1 MCMSPSYVCLSRREA
16 CPCRAHVELV
26 MSFIARKPPKVRA
39 AKEKAEEKQ
48 FFFLKETSL
57 PHCKCWG
64 ELVNSLSIL
73 TTETSIQNRRKL
85 L

>member
-48 FFFLKETSL
+48 FFFFKRDL
-57 PHCKCWG
+57 PPPLQVLG
-64 ELVNSLSIL
+64 
-73 TTETSIQNRRKL
+73 
-85 L
+85 

>member
-1 MCMSPSYVCLSRREA
+1 MCVYLRGKPSPCI
-16 CPCRAHVELV
+16 AHVELV
-26 MSFIARKPPKVRA
+26 MNFIARKPPEGRV
-39 AKEKAEEKQ
+39 AKEKAGENT
-48 FFFLKETSL
+48 FLLKKSSL
-57 PHCKCWG
+57 PHCKCWS